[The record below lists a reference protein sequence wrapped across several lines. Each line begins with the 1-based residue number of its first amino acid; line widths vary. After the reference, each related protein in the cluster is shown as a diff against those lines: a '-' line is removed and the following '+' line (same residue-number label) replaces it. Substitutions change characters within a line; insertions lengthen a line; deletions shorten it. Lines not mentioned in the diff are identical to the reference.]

1 MRYVLAVVL
10 IAAVAIGVYVYRHD
24 AASSQVK
31 NATLGI
37 ADDMALFEPERA
49 EVRILISRYH
59 EQAFN
64 KALDIVKDSGH
75 KFDADAY
82 LGEIFTLITAICGK
96 TGVVQSPT
104 RSTPKRARSRS
115 RSVSTIAR
123 EADREGVRMIF
134 QPSEESFWP
143 GGPSFC
149 LCRTVR
155 TFAGRSM
162 ALPPDVGEPMTSGR
176 QSRQVS
182 YLDHALRTNL
192 GGSPCGQSFRRGVGV
207 QLRVERS
214 GTRW

>member
-82 LGEIFTLITAICGK
+82 LGEIFTLITADLRENGRGSIADKIDAEKGTFSIAIGEYHC
-96 TGVVQSPT
+96 
-104 RSTPKRARSRS
+104 KR
-115 RSVSTIAR
+115 
-123 EADREGVRMIF
+123 
-134 QPSEESFWP
+134 
-143 GGPSFC
+143 GG
-149 LCRTVR
+149 
-155 TFAGRSM
+155 
-162 ALPPDVGEPMTSGR
+162 
-176 QSRQVS
+176 
-182 YLDHALRTNL
+182 
-192 GGSPCGQSFRRGVGV
+192 
-207 QLRVERS
+207 
-214 GTRW
+214 